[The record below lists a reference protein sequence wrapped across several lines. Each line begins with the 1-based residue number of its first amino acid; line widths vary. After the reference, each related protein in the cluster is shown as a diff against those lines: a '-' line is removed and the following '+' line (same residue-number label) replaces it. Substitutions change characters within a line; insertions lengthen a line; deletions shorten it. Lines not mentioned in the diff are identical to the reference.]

1 MRKLIA
7 LMLTAMLVMS
17 ALCGC
22 NILEMGTAPTLPKL
36 SYDESSLTCKV
47 EYVNG
52 RTCRVSILEGDG
64 HYKAATEEREADVIF
79 VTYAGL
85 EGSKSVQVGNTVRF
99 SYSYSTDVTERGGT
113 PHISV
118 RVLQVDGSK

>member
-7 LMLTAMLVMS
+7 LTLAAMLAMT

-22 NILEMGTAPTLPKL
+22 NILEIGTPPTLPKL
-36 SYDESSLTCKV
+36 DYDGSSLVCQV

-52 RTCRVSILEGDG
+52 RTCRVAVLEGDS
-64 HYKAATEEREADVIF
+64 HFDAATEKRSADILF
-79 VTYAGL
+79 VTYSSL
-85 EGSKSVQVGNTVRF
+85 EGSKSVQVGNKVSFT
-99 SYSYSTDVTERGGT
+99 YSYTTDVTERDGE

-118 RVLQVDGSK
+118 KVLNVG

>member
-7 LMLTAMLVMS
+7 LTLAAVLAMT

-22 NILEMGTAPTLPKL
+22 NILEWGTPPTLPKL
-36 SYDESSLTCKV
+36 DYDSSELTCMV

-52 RTCRVSILEGDG
+52 RTCRVSVLEGDG
-64 HYKAATEEREADVIF
+64 HYRAATETRDADILY
-79 VTYAGL
+79 VTYSSL
-85 EGSKSVQVGNTVRF
+85 EGSKSVQAGNTVSF
-99 SYSYSTDVTERGGT
+99 TYSYTTTVTERDGE

-118 RVLQVDGSK
+118 HILNVE

>member
-1 MRKLIA
+1 MRKLMA
-7 LMLTAMLVMS
+7 LMLAAMLTMT

-22 NILEMGTAPTLPKL
+22 NILEIGTAPTLPKL

-64 HYKAATEEREADVIF
+64 HYKAATEKREADVIF
-79 VTYAGL
+79 VTFSDLG
-85 EGSKSVQVGNTVRF
+85 GKKSVQVGDTVRF
-99 SYSYSTDVTERGGT
+99 DYAYTTDVTERDGE

-118 RVLQVDGSK
+118 RKLNVQ

>member
-7 LMLTAMLVMS
+7 LTLTAIVLMT

-22 NILEMGTAPTLPKL
+22 NILEIGTPPTLPKL
-36 SYDESSLTCKV
+36 NYDESSLVCQV

-52 RTCRVSILEGDG
+52 RTCRVSVLEGDS
-64 HYKAATEEREADVIF
+64 HFDAATERRDADVLF
-79 VTYAGL
+79 VTYTSL
-85 EGSKSVQVGNTVRF
+85 EGSKSVQVGNRVSF
-99 SYSYSTDVTERGGT
+99 DYSYTTNVTERDGE

-118 RVLQVDGSK
+118 KVLNVG

>member
-7 LMLTAMLVMS
+7 LTLAALMAMT

-22 NILEMGTAPTLPKL
+22 NILEMGDAPTLPKL
-36 SYDESSLTCKV
+36 AYDDSALTGLV

-52 RTCRVSILEGDG
+52 RTCRISILEGDS
-64 HYKAATEEREADVIF
+64 HYDAATEKREADVLF
-79 VTYAGL
+79 VTFSDL
-85 EGSKSVQVGNTVRF
+85 EGSKSVQVGDTVTF
-99 SYSYSTDVTERGGT
+99 TYSYTQDVTERDSE

-118 RVLQVDGSK
+118 KVLTVK

>member
-7 LMLTAMLVMS
+7 LTLAALMAMT

-22 NILEMGTAPTLPKL
+22 NILEMGTAPTLPRL
-36 SYDESSLTCKV
+36 DYDESTLTAKV
-47 EYVNG
+47 EFVNG

-64 HYKAATEEREADVIF
+64 HYDAATEKREADVIF
-79 VTYAGL
+79 VTYASL
-85 EGSKSVQVGNTVRF
+85 EGSKSVQVGNTVSF
-99 SYSYSTDVTERGGT
+99 TYSYTTDVTERDST

-118 RVLQVDGSK
+118 RVLTVE

>member
-7 LMLTAMLVMS
+7 LTLAAVLAMT

-22 NILEMGTAPTLPKL
+22 NILEIGTPPTLPKL
-36 SYDESSLTCKV
+36 DYDSSSLVGQV

-52 RTCRVSILEGDG
+52 RTCRISILEGDS
-64 HYKAATEEREADVIF
+64 HFDAATEKRDADVLF
-79 VTYAGL
+79 VTYSSL
-85 EGSKSVQVGNTVRF
+85 EGSKSVQVGNRVSF
-99 SYSYSTDVTERGGT
+99 DYSYTTDVTERDGE

-118 RVLQVDGSK
+118 KVLNVG

>member
-7 LMLTAMLVMS
+7 LTLAAMLAMT

-22 NILEMGTAPTLPKL
+22 NILEIGTPPTLPKL
-36 SYDESSLTCKV
+36 NYDESSLVCQV

-52 RTCRVSILEGDG
+52 RTCRVQVIEGDG
-64 HYKAATEEREADVIF
+64 HFSGPTEKRDGAVLF
-79 VTYAGL
+79 VTYSSL
-85 EGSKSVQVGNTVRF
+85 EGGKSVQVGSQVSFTYNYT
-99 SYSYSTDVTERGGT
+99 TDVTERDGE

-118 RVLQVDGSK
+118 RILDVG

>member
-7 LMLTAMLVMS
+7 LTLAAIVAMT

-36 SYDESSLTCKV
+36 SYDESSLVGQV

-52 RTCRVSILEGDG
+52 RTCRISILEGDG
-64 HYKAATEEREADVIF
+64 HYDAATEKREADVIF
-79 VTYAGL
+79 VTYASL
-85 EGSKSVQVGNTVRF
+85 DGSKSVQVGNTVTF
-99 SYSYSTDVTERGGT
+99 AYSYATDVTERDGT

-118 RVLQVDGSK
+118 RVLTVK